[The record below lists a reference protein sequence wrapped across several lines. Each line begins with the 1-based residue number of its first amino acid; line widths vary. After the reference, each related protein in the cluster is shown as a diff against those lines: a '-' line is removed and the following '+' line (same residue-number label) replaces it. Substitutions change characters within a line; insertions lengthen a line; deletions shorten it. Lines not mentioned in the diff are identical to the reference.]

1 MGLGALSNVDRV
13 LNMGVLLKRAVANT
27 LEFSTQG
34 RSPFLLWNIFF
45 SSAEILRELNY
56 FENLDLSFLFL
67 ALIHLSSQLSKEAF
81 TPGGPSPCKEVWLL
95 PRG

>member
-13 LNMGVLLKRAVANT
+13 LNMGVLLKCAVANT

-45 SSAEILRELNY
+45 FSYAHN
-56 FENLDLSFLFL
+56 
-67 ALIHLSSQLSKEAF
+67 
-81 TPGGPSPCKEVWLL
+81 
-95 PRG
+95 

>member
-1 MGLGALSNVDRV
+1 MCSSKHLGIFHPGQES
-13 LNMGVLLKRAVANT
+13 
-27 LEFSTQG
+27 FSVVEY
-34 RSPFLLWNIFF
+34 FFF